1 MAVIYVVDDEPLLLD
16 LISKVLQLGGHQVHT
31 SANPAR
37 AFEAILGAAPAADL
51 VITEADMHPY
61 SGFKLVN
68 QLREKNVQCP
78 VIFTSWHHG
87 LASAITDPA
96 GQRAFMAKPF
106 TADELRKAV
115 EKSLPAGKVVPN
127 RAS

>member
-16 LISKVLQLGGHQVHT
+16 LISKVLQLGGHQVYT
-31 SANPAR
+31 SASPAR
-37 AFEAILGAAPAADL
+37 AAEMIVAAAPPADL

-68 QLREKNVQCP
+68 RLREKQVECP

-87 LASAITDPA
+87 LASAITDPI
-96 GQRAFMAKPF
+96 GRRAFMAKPF

-115 EKSLPAGKVVPN
+115 EMSLPSSKVMPN